1 MSEMMRTKEYFLK
14 SVSAAIREADFDL
27 PQDADFKK
35 LYTIGKR
42 NAVGSILYHSM
53 REKADEEAY
62 GKLLKEYKLSAVRN
76 SEQEREIEL
85 IRRDFTEK
93 NIDFMLLKGTHLKS
107 LYPSPDL
114 RFMVDMD
121 ILVHEK
127 DAEKAYNIIA
137 SHGLA
142 KTMESDKDFVFIKA
156 PFLTVEIHKSLFHP
170 SNPFYSHFLS
180 AFEKAVRISENEY
193 KMADNDLYVYTLAHL
208 CEHYLEA
215 GSCFRP
221 CMDLYL
227 IEKKCSL
234 DFDYI
239 EKEFEVLGIAEFA
252 EKIRRL
258 TKCMF
263 EDAPSDEALKLM
275 ENYVVLGAPVKNAE
289 EAAKS
294 ALTNTKKPKR
304 IMSVL
309 FPTLQHMKHR
319 YSLLNRLPFLLP
331 IFWIIRIVSLAFSKD
346 RRISKKKNNI
356 IKTNKK
362 STDIMSEI
370 FEKSGLKDKN

>member
-1 MSEMMRTKEYFLK
+1 MSEIMQTKEYFLK
-14 SVSAAIREADFDL
+14 AVSATLREADFDL

-35 LYTIGKR
+35 LYGVAKR

-53 REKADEEAY
+53 REKADEEIY

-85 IRRDFTEK
+85 IRKDFTK
-93 NIDFMLLKGTHLKS
+93 NRIDFMLLKGTHLKS

-127 DAEKAYNIIA
+127 DTEKAYSIIE
-137 SHGLA
+137 SHGLT
-142 KTMESDKDFVFIKA
+142 KKMESDKDFVFIKA
-156 PFLTVEIHKSLFHP
+156 PFLTVEVHKSLFHP

-180 AFEKAVRISENEY
+180 AFEKAVKISENEY

-227 IEKKCSL
+227 IEKECSL

-239 EKEFEVLGIAEFA
+239 EKEFEALGIAEFA

-263 EDAPSDEALKLM
+263 EGAPSDETLKLI
-275 ENYVVLGAPVKNAE
+275 ENYIVFGAPVKNAE
-289 EAAKS
+289 EAARS
-294 ALTNTKKPKR
+294 ALTNTKKSKR
-304 IMSVL
+304 IISIL
-309 FPTLQHMKHR
+309 FPKLRHMKHR
-319 YSLLNRLPFLLP
+319 YSILNRLPFLLP
-331 IFWIIRIVSLAFSKD
+331 FFWIIRIVALVFSKD
-346 RRISKKKNNI
+346 KRINKKKNNI
-356 IKTNKK
+356 INADKK
-362 STDIMSEI
+362 SADIMSEI
-370 FEKSGLKDKN
+370 FEKSGLKSKN